1 MIPFWLCGLQA
12 ALRATGMAGQRE
24 RGSLVIPELW
34 EPSAREAAEA
44 RVCFMGYAVRGDESL
59 FVAHG

>member
-1 MIPFWLCGLQA
+1 MILFWLCGLQA
-12 ALRATGMAGQRE
+12 ALRAMGMAGQRE
-24 RGSLVIPELW
+24 RSSLVIPELW

-44 RVCFMGYAVRGDESL
+44 HVCSMGHAVRGDESL